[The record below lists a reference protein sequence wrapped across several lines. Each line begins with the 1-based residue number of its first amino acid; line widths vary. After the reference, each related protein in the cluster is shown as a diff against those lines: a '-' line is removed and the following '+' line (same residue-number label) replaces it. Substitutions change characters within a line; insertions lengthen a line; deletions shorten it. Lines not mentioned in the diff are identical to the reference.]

1 MDKIIKLERD
11 IARNRERANKL
22 IETPKVCRILRCL
35 GILPEELQY
44 SLSTQ
49 VDVDLIHR
57 LLEYI
62 EECERVA
69 RVEAL
74 EYALEC
80 IGQFPNLNLA
90 NMYEHVRDKK
100 GIER

>member
-1 MDKIIKLERD
+1 MDKIIEIERD
-11 IARNRERANKL
+11 IASNRRRANKL
-22 IETPKVCRILRCL
+22 IETPKARRVLQCL
-35 GILPEELQY
+35 GVFPEELQY

-49 VDVDLIHR
+49 VDVDKVYS

-62 EECERVA
+62 EERERAA
-69 RVEAL
+69 RIEAL

-90 NMYEHVRDKK
+90 SMYEHIRDKEK
-100 GIER
+100 EN